1 MVQLLSGK
9 QTLQE
14 ASLLDHLEM
23 GIAIIHTSKHFRTEV
38 PDE

>member
-14 ASLLDHLEM
+14 ASFLYHLEM
-23 GIAIIHTSKHFRTEV
+23 GIANIHTFLLF
-38 PDE
+38 

>member
-14 ASLLDHLEM
+14 ASVLYHLEI
-23 GIAIIHTSKHFRTEV
+23 GNANTYTYLLF
-38 PDE
+38 